1 MTTKRIPNK
10 QNTCDICEGRHYHKD
25 CKPIEKQQKIHDDR
39 HYYEF
44 EREDKNTEP
53 RINKRLSLNMKE
65 TKDDT
70 KDTAKEYMTICIE
83 IHGGTNKENE
93 VTISKRQRQL
103 NIIQNNPYRCDICYG
118 KITELNGRYFHNDC
132 LLEMEQQHQTIDRD
146 VTERYGEL
154 DRLNK
159 LAECE

>member
-1 MTTKRIPNK
+1 MNLK
-10 QNTCDICEGRHYHKD
+10 
-25 CKPIEKQQKIHDDR
+25 EKI
-39 HYYEF
+39 
-44 EREDKNTEP
+44 KNTEP

-93 VTISKRQRQL
+93 MTISKRQRQL

-118 KITELNGRYFHNDC
+118 TITELNGRYFHNDC

>member
-1 MTTKRIPNK
+1 MIGTTMNLK
-10 QNTCDICEGRHYHKD
+10 
-25 CKPIEKQQKIHDDR
+25 EKI
-39 HYYEF
+39 
-44 EREDKNTEP
+44 KNTEP